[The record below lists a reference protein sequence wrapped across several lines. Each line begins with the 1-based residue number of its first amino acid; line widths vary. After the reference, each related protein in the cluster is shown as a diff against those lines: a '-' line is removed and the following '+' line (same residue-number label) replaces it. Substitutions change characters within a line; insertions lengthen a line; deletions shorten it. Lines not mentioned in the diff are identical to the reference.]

1 MRFFTLLLNP
11 DGRGIPDGVRRE
23 YEVMPRRRRLEF
35 GWQSFEHAAVLKAWD
50 DPYGDPLVARYH
62 NFLAAGI
69 VRLDNR
75 AQLERWA
82 DCKGEE
88 PSDLELVLRV
98 VARHGTK
105 YIPQILGDFG
115 FVVWD
120 GASRT
125 AVAACDAF
133 AVQRLYYVT
142 RNGLMAFAC
151 RAEPLALDDRYDLEY
166 LIRLVSLADPA
177 PGLSVYAGVRQLP
190 AGSRALVTHGS
201 LSVEPYWRA
210 ADFAREPLSS
220 SSELETVEACRG
232 LLVAAIRARLGAA
245 GQTWAQLSGG
255 LDSSTVVSLVQW
267 LAGRG
272 EIADGLAGTVTFVDR
287 EGTGTDERRYSDEV
301 VRHWGVRNE
310 TIVEPPT
317 WYDERYA
324 RQYTDQPAFDLHVYP
339 RDRRLCEIVRAA
351 GGRVLLTG
359 CGGDELL
366 TGSMFFFADW
376 LVQGRVWEAFREMA
390 HRSAIGRVSF
400 WELAYKNALLPLLP
414 KLLQQRLVYDQDEAP
429 AEPWLVRET
438 LHQHGVRRQSGAVP
452 EYVGPVGGKYRHAIV
467 SRAATLPNVA
477 PHSTTADYL
486 DVRHPFLSRP
496 LVEFAVRLP
505 PELRARP
512 HAHRWVLREA
522 MRGILPELVR
532 TRVGK
537 TETADALV
545 HSLTT
550 ERARLATLLDRPIL
564 AELGIV
570 DPRRLRAAF
579 DATAYATSRREWMH
593 APVMSTLAVEAWLQM
608 RSGRWPRAG
617 AHEFREA
624 AGQVLQPST

>member
-1 MRFFTLLLNP
+1 MRFFTLLLDP
-11 DGRGIPDGVRRE
+11 EGRGIPDEVRRS
-23 YEVMPRRRRLEF
+23 YEAMPRRRGLEF
-35 GWQSFEHAAVLKAWD
+35 TWRSFEHAAVLTAWD
-50 DPYGDPLVARYH
+50 DPYGDPLVEEDRNH
-62 NFLAAGI
+62 LAVGM

-75 AQLERWA
+75 AELERWVE
-82 DCKGEE
+82 CEGEE
-88 PSDLELVLRV
+88 LTDLGLVLRV

-105 YIPQILGDFG
+105 YIAQMLGDFG

-120 GASRT
+120 GTTRS

-133 AVQRLYYVT
+133 AVQRLYYVQ
-142 RNGLMAFAC
+142 RQGRIAFAS
-151 RAEPLALDDRYDLEY
+151 RAEPLAVEDRYNIEHLV
-166 LIRLVSLADPA
+166 RLVSLADSA
-177 PGLSVYAGVRQLP
+177 PDLSVYAGVHQVP
-190 AGSRALVTHGS
+190 AGSMAAIARDS
-201 LSVEPYWRA
+201 LIIRPYWRA
-210 ADFAREPLSS
+210 ADFEQEPLSES
-220 SSELETVEACRG
+220 TELEAIQECRE
-232 LLVAAIRARLGAA
+232 LLVAAVRARFEPA
-245 GQTWAQLSGG
+245 GKTWAQLSGG
-255 LDSSTVVSLVQW
+255 MDSSTVVSLVQW

-287 EGTGTDERRYSDEV
+287 QGTGTDEREYSDAV
-301 VRHWGVRNE
+301 AARWGIRNE

-317 WYDERYA
+317 WYDERYPP
-324 RQYTDQPAFDLHVYP
+324 QYTDQPAFDLHVYP
-339 RDRRLCEIVRAA
+339 RDRRLCELVQAA

-376 LVQGRVWEAFREMA
+376 LVQGRAWEAFREMA
-390 HRSAIGRVSF
+390 RRSAIGRVSF

-414 KLLQQRLVYDQDEAP
+414 KPLQQRLVYDRDEAP
-429 AEPWLVRET
+429 AQPWLVRGT
-438 LHQHGVRRQSGAVP
+438 LHQHGVRRQSAAVP
-452 EYVGPVGGKYRHAIV
+452 EYAGPIGSKYRHAIV

-532 TRVGK
+532 SRVGK

-570 DPRRLRAAF
+570 DPKKLRSAF

-608 RSGRWPRAG
+608 RSGRWPRTG

-624 AGQVLQPST
+624 PAQVFQPSI